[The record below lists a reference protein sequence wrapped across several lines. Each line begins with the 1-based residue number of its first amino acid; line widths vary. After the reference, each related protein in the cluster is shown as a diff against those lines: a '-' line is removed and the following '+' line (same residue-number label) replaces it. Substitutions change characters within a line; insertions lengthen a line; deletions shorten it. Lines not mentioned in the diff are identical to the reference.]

1 MSSMRFWHCVVAGVC
16 VLACLA
22 VYLMATRGSPP
33 ARGHNPLSELS
44 RTASDADARHCQG
57 RVESQLVAGSYTYV
71 ELRGD
76 DAAHC
81 WAVTM
86 GRAPP
91 TGSRVQVRSF
101 GHRRDFYSARLQR
114 TFPELVFGI
123 VSRID

>member
-1 MSSMRFWHCVVAGVC
+1 MRWLIEGFVFCACVALILTLTSVT
-16 VLACLA
+16 
-22 VYLMATRGSPP
+22 YTPEP
-33 ARGHNPLSELS
+33 ARATQPDNPLTNIV
-44 RTASDADARHCQG
+44 RDATDARPREA
-57 RVESQLVAGSYTYV
+57 RVESQLDAGSYTYV

-76 DAAHC
+76 DAAHY
-81 WAVTM
+81 WAVTL

-91 TGSRVQVRSF
+91 TGSRVRVRSF

>member
-1 MSSMRFWHCVVAGVC
+1 MRWAIAGIC
-16 VLACLA
+16 VLACFA
-22 VYLMATRGSPP
+22 VYLMVTRTTPTTEVAPP
-33 ARGHNPLSELS
+33 KGVRNPLSELVH
-44 RTASDADARHCQG
+44 DATDAQARQG
-57 RVESQLVAGSYTYV
+57 RVASQLVAGSYTYV

-76 DAAHC
+76 AAEHY

-91 TGSRVQVRSF
+91 PGTRVRVRSF
-101 GHRRDFYSARLQR
+101 GHRRDFYSPRLQR

>member
-1 MSSMRFWHCVVAGVC
+1 MRWLIDGFTLCACVA
-16 VLACLA
+16 AI
-22 VYLMATRGSPP
+22 LMFTSATPELEPVR
-33 ARGHNPLSELS
+33 AKKADNPLTNIV
-44 RTASDADARHCQG
+44 RDATDAQPREA
-57 RVESQLVAGSYTYV
+57 RVESQLDAGSYTYV

-76 DAAHC
+76 DSAHY
-81 WAVTM
+81 WAVTL

-91 TGSRVQVRSF
+91 PGSRVRVRSF

>member
-1 MSSMRFWHCVVAGVC
+1 MPPLRYWHLVIAGVC

-22 VYLMATRGSPP
+22 VYLMATRDAPP
-33 ARGHNPLSELS
+33 ARGSNPLSELV
-44 RTASDADARHCQG
+44 RDASDAHARQG

-76 DAAHC
+76 DAEHY

-91 TGSRVQVRSF
+91 TGTRVRVRSF
-101 GHRRDFYSARLQR
+101 GHRRDFYSPRLQR